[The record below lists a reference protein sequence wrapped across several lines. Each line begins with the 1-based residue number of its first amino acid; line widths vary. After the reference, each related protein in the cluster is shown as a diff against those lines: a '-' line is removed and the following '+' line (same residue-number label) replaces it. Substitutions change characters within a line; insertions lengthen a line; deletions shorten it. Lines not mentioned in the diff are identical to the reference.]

1 MALACSVGLVVSVR
15 VCVCVCM
22 HNLEEGCEEN
32 GAQSEKLGEAS
43 TAAKFGMPSPKSGGP
58 QRGSPKSGGPQR
70 GLTPSGAMGGEVKE
84 VGKCVGLPWWSG
96 KRPQC
101 PQK

>member
-43 TAAKFGMPSPKSGGP
+43 HCGEIWDAFAKKWRP
-58 QRGSPKSGGPQR
+58 QTCGR
-70 GLTPSGAMGGEVKE
+70 TPSGAVGGERKE
-84 VGKCVGLPWWSG
+84 VGTWVDLTWWSG
-96 KRPQC
+96 KRL
-101 PQK
+101 

>member
-58 QRGSPKSGGPQR
+58 QRG
-70 GLTPSGAMGGEVKE
+70 LTPSGAMGGEVKE
-84 VGKCVGLPWWSG
+84 VGKCVDLPCQTIM
-96 KRPQC
+96 KDTRFVLIR
-101 PQK
+101 